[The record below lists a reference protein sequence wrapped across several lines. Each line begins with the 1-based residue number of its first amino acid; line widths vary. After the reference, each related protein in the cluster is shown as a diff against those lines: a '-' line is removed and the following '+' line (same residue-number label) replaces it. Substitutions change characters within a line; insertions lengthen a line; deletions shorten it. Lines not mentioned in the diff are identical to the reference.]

1 MLERDPCLRKAWL
14 PHPHPAVP
22 FSLNIFLALC
32 APLSFTV
39 SRRMP

>member
-1 MLERDPCLRKAWL
+1 MLEQDPCLWEAWL
-14 PHPHPAVP
+14 SPTPPRRP
-22 FSLNIFLALC
+22 LSLNIFLALC